1 MALMAA
7 DDSSPSKTGLENQ
20 TLPESPAPNLAN
32 YLLRTFREELDGVR
46 PRLLLAGAA
55 AALLP
60 HHSFN
65 RLRTW
70 IYRAGGLRI
79 GHGTIVSGPLTIWG
93 TGDVAGRLRIGQN
106 CMINFH
112 VFLELEAEVWIGDR
126 VAVGHGVTFVTAN
139 HDLAYGY
146 RRGGQVEPRP
156 IRVEDGS
163 LISAGVLILPGVTLG
178 RGCVV
183 GAGAVVTRDVEAG
196 QLVAGVPAR
205 PVRTL
210 PEG

>member
-7 DDSSPSKTGLENQ
+7 DDSSPSKTGLDDRPIPQ
-20 TLPESPAPNLAN
+20 GPAPKLAN
-32 YLLRTFREELDGVR
+32 HLLRVFRDELNGVR

-65 RLRTW
+65 RLRAR
-70 IYRAGGLRI
+70 IYRVGGLRI
-79 GHGTIVSGPLTIWG
+79 GHNTIVSGPLTIWG
-93 TGDVAGRLRIGQN
+93 TGDVAARLRIGRD
-106 CMINFH
+106 CMINFR

-139 HDLAYGY
+139 HNIAYAY
-146 RRGGQVEPRP
+146 RRGGKVEPRP

-163 LISAGVLILPGVTLG
+163 LISAGVHILPGVTLG

-210 PEG
+210 SEG